1 MKKLGFYFGI
11 VVGIGTAAAI
21 GWYGW
26 THRSVS
32 KLRVQTATITEGPIA
47 RRVVVAGT
55 LQALKSV
62 DVGCQVSGELE
73 SISVD
78 FNSIVKQGQVLAQ
91 IDPSLFEAALQNAQA
106 MYEQAQAD
114 ERGYEVALEDATIKL
129 KRAKTLGERQLMAKA
144 DVDAA
149 QIAFDSA
156 KAQVESGKAQ
166 VTRAGADVD
175 QAKTNLDHTIIT
187 SPVDGI
193 VVNRAV
199 EVGQTVAASFQAPV
213 LFTIAANLQ
222 KMQVQALV
230 DESDVGVVKEGADVS
245 FQVESYPDEDFHG
258 KISQVRLQPSTPTA
272 AAAPTGGGPIASSAT
287 NGITY
292 TTIID
297 VPNGDLRLRPGMTA
311 TVFLSAADERR
322 VTRIPNTALLFKP
335 SLDLLK
341 SIGES
346 VPPDA
351 RPQGDE
357 EYEQVWRYD
366 GKVFTPVAVRIGR
379 ADALWAEEISG
390 SLKPGDTVVTN
401 ASSGAAPAPPSAK
414 R

>member
-1 MKKLGFYFGI
+1 MKKLGFYLGLVFGLI
-11 VVGIGTAAAI
+11 SAGAI

-26 THRSVS
+26 THRNVT
-32 KLRVQTATITEGPIA
+32 KLHVQTATITEGPIV

-62 DVGCQVSGELE
+62 DVGCQVSGALAT
-73 SISVD
+73 ISVD
-78 FNSIVKQGQVLAQ
+78 FNSMVKQGQVLAQ
-91 IDPSLFEAALQNAQA
+91 IDPALFQAALQNAQA
-106 MYEQAQAD
+106 MYEQSQAD
-114 ERGYEVALEDATIKL
+114 EQGYEVALEDATIKL
-129 KRAKTLGERQLMAKA
+129 DRAKALAARQLMAQS
-144 DVDAA
+144 DLDAA

-156 KAQVESGKAQ
+156 AAQVESGKAQ
-166 VTRAGADVD
+166 VTRAKADVD

-213 LFTIAANLQ
+213 LFTIAANLE

-230 DESDVGVVKEGADVS
+230 DESDVGVVKEGADVT
-245 FQVESYPDEDFHG
+245 FQVESYPDEEFHG
-258 KISQVRLQPSTPTA
+258 KISQVRLQPSVPTA
-272 AAAPTGGGPIASSAT
+272 ASAPAAGGPIASSAT

-297 VPNGDLRLRPGMTA
+297 VANTDLRLRPGMTA
-311 TVFLSAADERR
+311 TVFLSAADQRSVAR
-322 VTRIPNTALLFKP
+322 VPNTALLFRP

-341 SIGES
+341 AIGES
-346 VPPDA
+346 APPDP

-357 EYEQVWRYD
+357 EYEEVWRYD
-366 GKVFTPVAVRIGR
+366 GKAFTPVAVRIGR
-379 ADALWAEEISG
+379 ADALWAEEVSG
-390 SLKPGDTVVTN
+390 GLKPGDVVVTN
-401 ASSGAAPAPPSAK
+401 ASIGAPAQPTPAK